1 MSTGWYATYNDFG
14 ATWGK
19 AIGAVGIA
27 IYQSLASRA
36 WDGQCFPSYQTI
48 ADDTGVSRPTAIK
61 YIKKLQKAGLIEVQ
75 PRHNRRGD
83 PSSNLYTLSHLPS
96 LKKPAEAPVK
106 TVTPLAITDTS
117 NLSEAEIAELARK
130 SHFVSRPQKKP
141 VAQSVAVVA
150 SNESYSEAEPTV
162 SSQTAPTQPQ
172 TVAPTASGVQKQ
184 SLNFGLLTNEKDQIN
199 ALHLLKGVPNKQ
211 EVLDELN
218 KAIREQR
225 IQTTAIQYLAGLVK
239 KVMRG
244 EFVPSANKGSEDEL
258 LMEKKK
264 QAAERDKTAKQAIAA
279 CPICNSHGYLVFTE
293 TDSLHFKSATCSHDQ
308 KSKDF
313 TEKLLV
319 RERKGE
325 VITYF
330 GKGDDPDKVDRAAAI
345 KTIHEAMSLLSDTSQ
360 QRPADTTNPIHLV
373 KAATPQPTAAPTI
386 AVPVA
391 PAASVVTSETPPVAT
406 SETVAASQQ
415 NRTDATAE
423 FPPTENA
430 SHSFKSIGVAI
441 ESALEKRSSPESSPI
456 ATEPPPQTGSSPT
469 ATEPPPQTGSSST
482 ATEPPPQTGSS
493 PIATKSPPQTESSP
507 ELTVEELAELE
518 QEIAELGEQ
527 AAETLVS
534 QVSQGVLT
542 ESEAFLPELLSEEEE
557 DERLVK
563 LRLEGVRAEIA
574 QMYDNEVISVNFDIT
589 RYLKLQTKV
598 KLARAR
604 QLVKNSNITERVRKL
619 ANQHLAT
626 VELVYPRLQ
635 TIKFTRTYLGVVEQV
650 IEMLRRT
657 KLSEQLGN
665 AIQERNILRGNL
677 AAQQAIEDGWKDKPD
692 DSPEEIASNRHRNI
706 EVGRTRAAAAIED
719 EHPELRGNYLAINE
733 LLPTELK
740 LRPAQIKAITE
751 HAAEQKALKEAQ
763 NALMKKD
770 D

>member
-386 AVPVA
+386 TKPVPVA
-391 PAASVVTSETPPVAT
+391 PASVATSETPPVAT

-423 FPPTENA
+423 SPPPENA

-456 ATEPPPQTGSSPT
+456 ATEPPPQTGSSPIV
-469 ATEPPPQTGSSST
+469 TEPPPQTG
-482 ATEPPPQTGSS
+482 
-493 PIATKSPPQTESSP
+493 SSP

-574 QMYDNEVISVNFDIT
+574 QMYDNEVISVNFHIT

-677 AAQQAIEDGWKDKPD
+677 AAQQAIEDGWKDKSD